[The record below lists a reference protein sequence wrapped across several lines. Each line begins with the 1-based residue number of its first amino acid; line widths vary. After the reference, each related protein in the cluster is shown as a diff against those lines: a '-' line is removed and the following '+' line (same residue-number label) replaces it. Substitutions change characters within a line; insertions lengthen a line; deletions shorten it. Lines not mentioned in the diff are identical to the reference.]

1 MGNMRTLEKK
11 RRKYKHLLSAKEIK
25 ETKKVHPCSS
35 CYYEEL
41 TLDLEN
47 LTANR
52 KCRLNLT
59 PTDDCVWSD
68 PKGKNINIQ

>member
-1 MGNMRTLEKK
+1 MNALEKK
-11 RRKYKHLLSAKEIK
+11 RRKYKHILSAEEMKEHN
-25 ETKKVHPCSS
+25 KVHPCSA

-52 KCRLNLT
+52 KCKLNLA
-59 PTDDCVWSD
+59 PTESCVWSE
-68 PKGKNINIQ
+68 PKFKNISTH